1 MILKVWVIE
10 KYLTN
15 LIPGEFPLIEVKLGT
30 TIQYFLFS
38 KGNTNEILELNRL
51 EKRNI
56 H

>member
-1 MILKVWVIE
+1 MILKVWVTE

-15 LIPGEFPLIEVKLGT
+15 LIPGEYQLTEVKSGSI
-30 TIQYFLFS
+30 IQYFLFS

-51 EKRNI
+51 EKRNF